1 MLYQAVQTRHG
12 FKNNTF
18 ILILKHFQKQV
29 KTLTKNNLKYEAVL
43 QYLNKT
49 LRLNGS
55 IRGTAGRVSI
65 IWYKHGPEPI
75 RLHEL
80 SQVFKNHV
88 YISED
93 IHCINVILKNVS
105 LFGFTVIALNANYFR
120 DLCTRQNYVDV
131 NLFVQGVP

>member
-1 MLYQAVQTRHG
+1 MWNDEGIVRVISHKNNGHPVLYQAVQTRHG

-65 IWYKHGPEPI
+65 I
-75 RLHEL
+75 
-80 SQVFKNHV
+80 
-88 YISED
+88 
-93 IHCINVILKNVS
+93 
-105 LFGFTVIALNANYFR
+105 
-120 DLCTRQNYVDV
+120 
-131 NLFVQGVP
+131 